1 MRKCVFINDCEY
13 DINIKWQYI
22 CTYISFM
29 ISGSVDG
36 GVDIVDKENVG
47 VTNRVSFHGL
57 KLQNGHKYYVT
68 VTGMYYI
75 SWKLII
81 NNNGA
86 MPITLQD
93 NGHIIIGHVNFYFL
107 CEIVCKI
114 LQRATQA

>member
-114 LQRATQA
+114 LQRVTQA